1 MMPHVFH
8 IRCSSGN
15 KVLDEVVSLGH
26 VKRNITLTLLHLTFP
41 SVNPSALL
49 AGTCTRLGEGS

>member
-8 IRCSSGN
+8 IKCSSGHE
-15 KVLDEVVSLGH
+15 VLDKVVSLVH
-26 VKRNITLTLLHLTFP
+26 VKINITLTLLHLTFP
-41 SVNPSALL
+41 FVNSSALL